1 MSQLFTK
8 HKSLL
13 RIVALV
19 LSVVSVVGILALT
32 AFAQNTYVIN
42 VDDQVTVH
50 NSFAT
55 DPAQVL
61 DEAGVVLGAYDIY
74 TTTSGEGVEEI
85 TVQRGMVVCVDDC
98 GKTSLVYS
106 YGETVA
112 QLLQRLKITV
122 DSGEELLADLQEQV
136 YDGMYVQIQ
145 RREQAA
151 RQYYEEIGYRTIECY
166 SPILSAD
173 YRKVVKQGVPG
184 KVLCTAEAELIN
196 GEEVARV
203 LQSQEVVA
211 EPIDEIV
218 VVGTG
223 ENLKG
228 HKDTPAIG
236 DGVIV
241 TAKGKVLYFEKVI
254 QSHATAY
261 HMSDPGCDQWTAMCT
276 RARVG
281 AIAVDPKVIPYFTK
295 MFILSNDGKYVYGE
309 ATAEDCGGAIKGTRI
324 DLYYDSVAE
333 CDRFG
338 RRDCT
343 VYILKE
349 D

>member
-19 LSVVSVVGILALT
+19 LSVVSGVGILALT

-122 DSGEELLADLQEQV
+122 GSGEELLADLQEQV

-151 RQYYEEIGYRTIECY
+151 RQYW
-166 SPILSAD
+166 
-173 YRKVVKQGVPG
+173 
-184 KVLCTAEAELIN
+184 
-196 GEEVARV
+196 
-203 LQSQEVVA
+203 
-211 EPIDEIV
+211 
-218 VVGTG
+218 
-223 ENLKG
+223 
-228 HKDTPAIG
+228 
-236 DGVIV
+236 
-241 TAKGKVLYFEKVI
+241 EK
-254 QSHATAY
+254 
-261 HMSDPGCDQWTAMCT
+261 
-276 RARVG
+276 
-281 AIAVDPKVIPYFTK
+281 
-295 MFILSNDGKYVYGE
+295 
-309 ATAEDCGGAIKGTRI
+309 IKG
-324 DLYYDSVAE
+324 E
-333 CDRFG
+333 
-338 RRDCT
+338 
-343 VYILKE
+343 K
-349 D
+349 